1 VTKDGPVE
9 VFIGSQVV
17 AKRLLHLNLRA
28 PLVNPPRGGL
38 PGAGRAPPSFDLDS
52 TRSVSRLFRR
62 SNVTRSI
69 NPQDA
74 QPQVATGRHAARASS
89 RGIPREAGD
98 GSLRTRTWAR
108 APRTSRLEVVAPS
121 CRTPFHAG
129 AVEVRRFSTLAC
141 ALPDPS
147 SDQQRSVLECDAIA
161 HLQP

>member
-74 QPQVATGRHAARASS
+74 QLQVATGRHAARASS
-89 RGIPREAGD
+89 RGNPAGSGRWEPQDPHLGACSAHISTRSSGSILPNAIPR
-98 GSLRTRTWAR
+98 
-108 APRTSRLEVVAPS
+108 
-121 CRTPFHAG
+121 
-129 AVEVRRFSTLAC
+129 RR
-141 ALPDPS
+141 
-147 SDQQRSVLECDAIA
+147 R
-161 HLQP
+161 